1 MINKHFS
8 SKHTIGNY
16 FLSKLHK
23 PLKGESK
30 AEIFIPPDLKIMD
43 YKSPMIKIEDKIEIY
58 YSEQLSKQDLND
70 IVNYI
75 NKKLNGK

>member
-1 MINKHFS
+1 MIKINKHFS

-43 YKSPMIKIEDKIEIY
+43 YKSPMIKIEIY